1 MQFIS
6 IPASVSTSV
15 STSTPGSVVVG
26 PRAGAQAITRTITQA
41 ITQRVL
47 LRRWG
52 FSEQEAGS
60 LLPDLP
66 SLDGRLGW
74 TVDEHAR
81 PRPDLVIHLVDA
93 TRLSGVSGGARW
105 NAMGPVDA
113 MRRAR
118 RRGTSEIALVLG
130 SAQHLPPE
138 RAGCWVLAGQRSL
151 AAALAILARTAI
163 EPLLAPDAGR
173 RAGFHELASMDA
185 LCVLAREQEQDRE
198 ALSRRIVSVLWTA
211 VNRSCSMPARLL
223 VAAQTHVMDHVDSF
237 NPHLL
242 RRIRAH
248 RRNTGSLDLAADITI
263 AYPWPVPDVPAL

>member
-1 MQFIS
+1 MQFIT
-6 IPASVSTSV
+6 IAGSVSGTAIAN
-15 STSTPGSVVVG
+15 P
-26 PRAGAQAITRTITQA
+26 QARP
-41 ITQRVL
+41 QRVL

-52 FSEQEAGS
+52 FSEQEAAG

-66 SLDGRLGW
+66 SLDGRLAW
-74 TVDEHAR
+74 TLDEQAR

-93 TRLSGVSGGARW
+93 TRLSGVFGGARW

-118 RRGTSEIALVLG
+118 RRGTSEIAVVLG
-130 SAQHLPPE
+130 STQHLPPE
-138 RAGCWVLAGQRSL
+138 RVGCWVLAGERSL

-173 RAGFHELASMDA
+173 RSGFHELASMNT
-185 LCVLAREQEQDRE
+185 LCILAREQEQNRE
-198 ALSRRIVSVLWTA
+198 ALSRRIVSVLWAA
-211 VNRSCSMPARLL
+211 VNRSYSAPARLL

-242 RRIRAH
+242 QRIRAH

-263 AYPWPVPDVPAL
+263 AYPWPAQCLPAL